1 MANLVELSNQLE
13 DFPEQQLVQMSQ
25 DPNSMYPSYLVLSE
39 IQRRNQM
46 RKMYEAQQPKPETT
60 VAEEVIGEF
69 TGQQGLQGAMAQ
81 SLGPQDAFPLS
92 DMGNMAPPSPM
103 QAMASGGIVGYKNK
117 GKTEYKEAADD
128 YGKQL
133 QEIFEKEGRY
143 KKRYSDY
150 EKGERLTYP
159 LTPRDYVVS
168 DEEYSRLKEGD
179 YVMGEGAL
187 QEYRPFLMLLNAL
200 DGESGARYMP
210 ESEVKGLK
218 AKLKAS
224 IMEDKLSQMGMA
236 SGGRT
241 GYQVGGSLG
250 LGGDSLSQTFIN
262 PMENQLSNEELQ
274 QVLEARKDFPRNED
288 GSIDKS
294 AVAKAVASGLIT
306 ATAAAAL
313 IIPEPTTSALGAARL
328 GTTAF
333 GKNLLQLPGKI
344 KSGVQSYMGKR
355 ALSKDPMKRFGP
367 EDAKGL
373 KPLQTTKQI
382 GSQAIKDLKI
392 PTRASGVV
400 GLSVAGNMI
409 NDGVEEPTI
418 KPTIDPNTTNTTD
431 ITAKEIVSDD
441 VETGRKGLAN
451 FLPNADPTAL
461 IGLGGAIMGANTI
474 GELGKG
480 ISEVALGE
488 RARKDA
494 LSLNDLKTRL
504 TEAQITKYEADI
516 AGMPIKQLEFAIE
529 QLDSQI
535 KEGSF
540 NTEDERQLA
549 LKNYNKLLNAYL
561 AKTGFTSV
569 AQKNQRNELL
579 GLVEELG

>member
-69 TGQQGLQGAMAQ
+69 AGQQGLQGAMAQ
-81 SLGPQDAFPLS
+81 SPGPQDAFPPS

-150 EKGERLTYP
+150 EKGERFTYP

-168 DEEYSRLKEGD
+168 DEEYSRLKKGD
-179 YVMGEGAL
+179 YVMGEGDL
-187 QEYRPFLMLLNAL
+187 QDYRPFLMLLNAL

-241 GYQVGGSLG
+241 GYNLGGSLG
-250 LGGDSLSQTFIN
+250 IGGDSLSQTFIN
-262 PMENQLSNEELQ
+262 PTPSGTELVSDTFTSTVENEPGFFSNAINWAKENPADALSMAANATFFIPGIGVVAGAAIKGGAKLLPVIANAAKKAAPVVKKGLQKTYTKSNPAFIQGPKGKGSFTMGGPERIFSGTRTSLAALPIAGSTKLGIEKLIDEEEINPATVQTQTDDSKDKVVNDLITSNINADKGLGQ
-274 QVLEARKDFPRNED
+274 KFKDFANSSR
-288 GSIDKS
+288 
-294 AVAKAVASGLIT
+294 
-306 ATAAAAL
+306 
-313 IIPEPTTSALGAARL
+313 GADML
-328 GTTAF
+328 
-333 GKNLLQLPGKI
+333 
-344 KSGVQSYMGKR
+344 V
-355 ALSKDPMKRFGP
+355 
-367 EDAKGL
+367 
-373 KPLQTTKQI
+373 
-382 GSQAIKDLKI
+382 
-392 PTRASGVV
+392 
-400 GLSVAGNMI
+400 
-409 NDGVEEPTI
+409 
-418 KPTIDPNTTNTTD
+418 
-431 ITAKEIVSDD
+431 
-441 VETGRKGLAN
+441 
-451 FLPNADPTAL
+451 
-461 IGLGGAIMGANTI
+461 GLGGAIGSAKNL
-474 GELGKG
+474 GELSSN
-480 ISEVALGE
+480 ISDAYFGVQSKRDAKDLAGLQGRLIEAQINKYEADVANMPLDV
-488 RARKDA
+488 AIKQYQ
-494 LSLNDLKTRL
+494 SLNDLVDSGVLTADEAKIREAALMQRIQRL
-504 TEAQITKYEADI
+504 QGIT
-516 AGMPIKQLEFAIE
+516 
-529 QLDSQI
+529 
-535 KEGSF
+535 
-540 NTEDERQLA
+540 
-549 LKNYNKLLNAYL
+549 
-561 AKTGFTSV
+561 V
-569 AQKNQRNELL
+569 AEKDKRDELL
-579 GLVEELG
+579 GLVQEVG

>member
-13 DFPEQQLVQMSQ
+13 YVPQEQLVQMSQ
-25 DPNSMYPSYLVLSE
+25 DPNSMFPSFLVLSE

-46 RKMYEAQQPKPETT
+46 RKMYEAQQPKPQTT
-60 VAEEVIGEF
+60 VAEEVVQEF

-81 SLGPQDAFPLS
+81 SPGPQDAFPPS

-150 EKGERLTYP
+150 EKGERFTYP

-241 GYQVGGSLG
+241 GYQVGGFTPTAENPYPTGSELVSDTFTPTETIPIESLSEEQREVKGLKAKLYERYVNPDGTFNTAQIAKDGLSTALVASYFTPAGAIRGGLG
-250 LGGDSLSQTFIN
+250 LLGRGFMSLSKPFTAAGREGIKKSVGRQAAKIN
-262 PMENQLSNEELQ
+262 PKMVRDPKTGQFRSQAEIGGTAISSVAKPIAIGSGVTYLQSPNEEINP
-274 QVLEARKDFPRNED
+274 EIE
-288 GSIDKS
+288 
-294 AVAKAVASGLIT
+294 T
-306 ATAAAAL
+306 A
-313 IIPEPTTSALGAARL
+313 EERAARL
-328 GTTAF
+328 AAEDNA
-333 GKNLLQLPGKI
+333 KKEAREADIAAREQAARDKEAELL
-344 KSGVQSYMGKR
+344 
-355 ALSKDPMKRFGP
+355 
-367 EDAKGL
+367 AK
-373 KPLQTTKQI
+373 
-382 GSQAIKDLKI
+382 
-392 PTRASGVV
+392 
-400 GLSVAGNMI
+400 
-409 NDGVEEPTI
+409 
-418 KPTIDPNTTNTTD
+418 
-431 ITAKEIVSDD
+431 AKES
-441 VETGRKGLAN
+441 RQ
-451 FLPNADPTAL
+451 ADML
-461 IGLGGAIMGANTI
+461 VGLGGAIMSAKNI
-474 GELGKG
+474 GELGTG
-480 ISEVALGE
+480 ISDVYTGIQRRE
-488 RARKDA
+488 DA
-494 LSLNDLKTRL
+494 KSLTGLQGRL
-504 TEAQITKYEADI
+504 LQAQASQIEANI
-516 AGMPIKQLEFAIE
+516 AGMDLKELQASAKIIGDGLEKRKLIKSGYDSLMVQDSF
-529 QLDSQI
+529 LDI
-535 KEGSF
+535 V
-540 NTEDERQLA
+540 NTFL
-549 LKNYNKLLNAYL
+549 
-561 AKTGFTSV
+561 
-569 AQKNQRNELL
+569 
-579 GLVEELG
+579 

>member
-46 RKMYEAQQPKPETT
+46 RKMYEAQQPKPQTT

-69 TGQQGLQGAMAQ
+69 AGQQGLQGAMAQ
-81 SLGPQDAFPLS
+81 SPGPQDAFPPS

-241 GYQVGGSLG
+241 GYQVGGFTPTAENPYPTGSELVSDTFTPTETIPIESLSEEQRYEILEKSEGMSAADKLVLG
-250 LGGDSLSQTFIN
+250 LN
-262 PMENQLSNEELQ
+262 
-274 QVLEARKDFPRNED
+274 
-288 GSIDKS
+288 
-294 AVAKAVASGLIT
+294 
-306 ATAAAAL
+306 AAAL
-313 IIPEPTTSALGAARL
+313 GLLVTPAPGARIASGATKLLSLGVRGSQGLKKMYDSARSARLLKAGQKESARL
-328 GTTAF
+328 GGVPRTTPYNPEIIRETGRQALRRELPVKIAASSIL
-333 GKNLLQLPGKI
+333 GGSSVPVVSNLFDNNNTEQFIPDSETNI
-344 KSGVQSYMGKR
+344 NR
-355 ALSKDPMKRFGP
+355 P
-367 EDAKGL
+367 E
-373 KPLQTTKQI
+373 QI
-382 GSQAIKDLKI
+382 DSTESSARK
-392 PTRASGVV
+392 T
-400 GLSVAGNMI
+400 
-409 NDGVEEPTI
+409 
-418 KPTIDPNTTNTTD
+418 
-431 ITAKEIVSDD
+431 VSDD
-441 VETGRKGLAN
+441 VETGKRGLSN

-494 LSLNDLKTRL
+494 LSLNDLKNRL
-504 TEAQITKYEADI
+504 TEAQINKYEADI
-516 AGMPIKQLEFAIE
+516 ANMPLDIAIKQYQSLND
-529 QLDSQI
+529 LVDS
-535 KEGSF
+535 GVL
-540 NTEDERQLA
+540 TADEAKLREVA
-549 LKNYNKLLNAYL
+549 LMERIQRLQGI
-561 AKTGFTSV
+561 TV
-569 AQKNQRNELL
+569 AEKSKRDELL
-579 GLVEELG
+579 GLVKEVG